1 MATGS
6 SASRVDASVA
16 TTRASSREP
25 NAGIKPMT
33 FLKYSL
39 LAVHPY
45 PSSLITPRE
54 TSRRSGGTRCRC
66 RKEATSSPPNRE
78 DSRIHTTSLSEWPL
92 SKKNDES
99 APRARAR
106 GRLRKILGER
116 VLFHE
121 RLARVAPL
129 VSAVPRELQAEVE
142 REFLSQSQDVAERGE
157 VRDFVP
163 LVANLRVLYHEQSE
177 SLGERIRPRAREA
190 GGDRGEKDDVRIVP
204 SPLQIG
210 IHVRVRAQ
218 EHLLEREK
226 RAFRAVPRPVRSRGG
241 FEVRSR

>member
-45 PSSLITPRE
+45 PSSLITSE
-54 TSRRSGGTRCRC
+54 GDVEALRRDTMSLPEGGDIF
-66 RKEATSSPPNRE
+66 APNRE

-99 APRARAR
+99 ALRARAR

-163 LVANLRVLYHEQSE
+163 LVANLRRSTT
-177 SLGERIRPRAREA
+177 SRASRSA
-190 GGDRGEKDDVRIVP
+190 NRSG
-204 SPLQIG
+204 
-210 IHVRVRAQ
+210 
-218 EHLLEREK
+218 LERER
-226 RAFRAVPRPVRSRGG
+226 RAATEARRTTCGSSRLRFKSGSTSAS
-241 FEVRSR
+241 ERRNTCSSARNEPSAP

>member
-1 MATGS
+1 M
-6 SASRVDASVA
+6 
-16 TTRASSREP
+16 
-25 NAGIKPMT
+25 
-33 FLKYSL
+33 
-39 LAVHPY
+39 
-45 PSSLITPRE
+45 
-54 TSRRSGGTRCRC
+54 
-66 RKEATSSPPNRE
+66 
-78 DSRIHTTSLSEWPL
+78 
-92 SKKNDES
+92 
-99 APRARAR
+99 
-106 GRLRKILGER
+106 
-116 VLFHE
+116 
-121 RLARVAPL
+121 APL

-226 RAFRAVPRPVRSRGG
+226 RAFRAVKRRGLSDHEG
-241 FEVRSR
+241 AFEVRSR